1 MVRFCCGKNWLFFR
15 WFGTVEK
22 KLESSKQKIMV
33 NFPDK
38 LGEKYTNKCLIV
50 VLMVFIGNIW

>member
-1 MVRFCCGKNWLFFR
+1 MEKIDYFFR
-15 WFGTVEK
+15 RFGTVEK

-38 LGEKYTNKCLIV
+38 LGENRLINV
-50 VLMVFIGNIW
+50 